1 MVMHSIVFYGATL
14 WLALLIGVGVVL
26 TLRAPRIPLRI
37 LGLDVVTTLLVGLL
51 ALFAGGRNS
60 ANYLDAALVL
70 ALLAFVGTLAAARYD
85 AEGRIF

>member
-1 MVMHSIVFYGATL
+1 MHSIVFYGATL

-26 TLRAPRIPLRI
+26 TLRAPKIPLRI

>member
-1 MVMHSIVFYGATL
+1 MHSIVFYGATL
-14 WLALLIGVGVVL
+14 WLALLIGVGVAL
-26 TLRAPRIPLRI
+26 TRRAPKISHRI

>member
-1 MVMHSIVFYGATL
+1 MHSIVFYGATL
-14 WLALLIGVGVVL
+14 WLALLIGVGVAL
-26 TLRAPRIPLRI
+26 TLRAPKISLRI

>member
-1 MVMHSIVFYGATL
+1 MHSIVFYGATL
-14 WLALLIGVGVVL
+14 WLALLIGMGVVL
-26 TLRAPRIPLRI
+26 TLRAPKVSLRI
-37 LGLDVVTTLLVGLL
+37 LGLEVVTTLLVGLL
-51 ALFAGGRNS
+51 ALFAGGRDS

>member
-1 MVMHSIVFYGATL
+1 MHSIVFYGATL

>member
-1 MVMHSIVFYGATL
+1 MHSIVFYGATL
-14 WLALLIGVGVVL
+14 WLALLIGVGVAL
-26 TLRAPRIPLRI
+26 TLRAPKISLRI

-70 ALLAFVGTLAAARYD
+70 ALLAFIGTLAAARYD

>member
-1 MVMHSIVFYGATL
+1 MHSIVFYGATL
-14 WLALLIGVGVVL
+14 WLALLIGVGVAL
-26 TLRAPRIPLRI
+26 TLRAPRISLRI
-37 LGLDVVTTLLVGLL
+37 LGLDVVSTLLVGLL

>member
-26 TLRAPRIPLRI
+26 TLRAPKIPLRI

-51 ALFAGGRNS
+51 ALFAGGRSS

>member
-1 MVMHSIVFYGATL
+1 MHSIVFYGATL

-85 AEGRIF
+85 AEERIF

>member
-1 MVMHSIVFYGATL
+1 MHLIVFYIATL
-14 WLALLIGVGVVL
+14 WLAVLIAAGVVL
-26 TLRAPRIPLRI
+26 TLRARTTLLRVLAI
-37 LGLDVVTTLLVGLL
+37 DVVTTMLVGLL
-51 ALFAGGRNS
+51 ALFAGGRDS

>member
-1 MVMHSIVFYGATL
+1 MHSIVFYGATL

-26 TLRAPRIPLRI
+26 TLRAPKISLRI
-37 LGLDVVTTLLVGLL
+37 LGIDVVTTLLVGLL
-51 ALFAGGRNS
+51 ALYAGGRNS
-60 ANYLDAALVL
+60 ANYLDPALVL

>member
-1 MVMHSIVFYGATL
+1 MHAIVYYAATL
-14 WLALLIGVGVVL
+14 WLALLIGVDVVL
-26 TLRAPRIPLRI
+26 TLRAPKISLRI
-37 LGLDVVTTLLVGLL
+37 LALDVVTTLLVGLL